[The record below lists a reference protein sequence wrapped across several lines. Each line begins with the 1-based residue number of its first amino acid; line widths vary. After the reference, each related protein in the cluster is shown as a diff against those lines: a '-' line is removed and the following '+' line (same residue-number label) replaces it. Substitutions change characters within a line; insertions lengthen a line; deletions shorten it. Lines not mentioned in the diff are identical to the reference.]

1 MLFRS
6 IIPAAPRGADVA
18 QMWKVIDVLEQTPY
32 AALLTQVR
40 AGTTAIS
47 EAIDALKEADV
58 SFFETVIPLREA
70 FHRSFR
76 TKPTDLGE
84 YTQVL
89 AEIKESF

>member
-1 MLFRS
+1 
-6 IIPAAPRGADVA
+6 
-18 QMWKVIDVLEQTPY
+18 MWKIIDVHEQTPY

-40 AGTTAIS
+40 TGTIAIS
-47 EAIDALKEADV
+47 EALDALKEADV
-58 SFFETVIPLREA
+58 SFFETAIPLREA
-70 FHRSFR
+70 SRRSFR